1 MKMKK
6 PMIGLMP
13 LVDEGKESYWMLPGY
28 MKGIEKRG
36 GIPVML
42 PLTNDEAALKQMADT
57 FDGFLFTGGHDIS
70 PKLYGESTL
79 PVCDTR
85 CEARDQMEQILFR
98 EILSA
103 DKPVLGICRGLQLI
117 NALLGGTLYQ
127 DLPTQYPTQ
136 ICHRQKAPYDVP
148 AHSVDICKDTPL
160 HTLLR
165 MDQIL
170 VNSCHHQAVKT
181 LSGRAK
187 AMAISEDGLT
197 EALYVPDR
205 AFVWGVQWHPE
216 FALKDEVSRKIFD
229 AFVQAAGRQ
238 CGYDSK

>member
-28 MKGIEKRG
+28 MKGIEERG

-42 PLTNDEAALKQMADT
+42 PLTNDEAALKQMTDA

-70 PKLYGESTL
+70 PELYGEPIL

-98 EILSA
+98 EILKA
-103 DKPVLGICRGLQLI
+103 DKPMLGICRGFQLM
-117 NALLGGTLYQ
+117 NVLLGGTLYQ
-127 DLPTQYPTQ
+127 DLPSQHPSR

-148 AHSVDICKDTPL
+148 AHCVDICEDTPL
-160 HTLLR
+160 YTLLEIGR
-165 MDQIL
+165 FS
-170 VNSCHHQAVKT
+170 VNSYHHQAVKT
-181 LSGRAK
+181 LSDKVK
-187 AMAISEDGLT
+187 AMAVSEDGLT
-197 EALYVPDR
+197 EALYMPDR

-216 FALKDEVSRKIFD
+216 FALKDGASRKIFD